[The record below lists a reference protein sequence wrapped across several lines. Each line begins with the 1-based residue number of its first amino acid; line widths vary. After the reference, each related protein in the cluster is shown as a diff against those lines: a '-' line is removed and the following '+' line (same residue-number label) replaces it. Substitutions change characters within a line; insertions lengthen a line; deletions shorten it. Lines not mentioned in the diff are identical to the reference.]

1 MVVFVLEL
9 WFNERMSTSEHDVDK
24 LIHSLGG
31 DVAAAAFWEVT
42 RQAVAKF
49 RREKR
54 IPNARLLHLKVARP
68 DLFDSE
74 LRAGIDRRDLE
85 RRELDSEPD
94 CDLGD
99 PRDGDR
105 RQDDRRGNCDETAA

>member
-1 MVVFVLEL
+1 
-9 WFNERMSTSEHDVDK
+9 MSTSEHDVDK

-54 IPNARLLHLKVARP
+54 IPNARLLHLKAARP

-74 LRAGIDRRDLE
+74 SRAGIDRRDSE
-85 RRELDSEPD
+85 RRKLDADLD
-94 CDLGD
+94 CDLGE

-105 RQDDRRGNCDETAA
+105 RQDERRGNCEKAAA